1 MPAQNS
7 TGESFHLRLI
17 PAFIESVRT
26 VFQTMAQVKV
36 TVLEPHVKKDA
47 RELHDVSGVIGFS
60 GALRGSAVL
69 AFPQKTATALVA
81 KFAGVEFSPDSPD
94 FADAVGELTNMIA
107 GTAKSTLGEA
117 AGISTP
123 LVILGAN
130 HSVPPLRD
138 LPCIVMPCRC
148 EFGDFAIELNVKKHV
163 SMAEAA

>member
-1 MPAQNS
+1 MPDVTNN
-7 TGESFHLRLI
+7 TEGLHVKLI

-26 VFQTMAQVKV
+26 VFQTMVRVKV
-36 TVLEPHVKKDA
+36 SILEPHVKKDS
-47 RELHDVSGVIGFS
+47 RECHDVSGVIGFS

-69 AFPQKTATALVA
+69 AFPQKTALDLVA
-81 KFAGVEFSPDSPD
+81 RFAGAEFAPDSAD

-138 LPCIVMPCRC
+138 LPCLVIPCRC
-148 EFGDFAIELNVKKHV
+148 EYGDFSIELNIKRHAVPV
-163 SMAEAA
+163 AA